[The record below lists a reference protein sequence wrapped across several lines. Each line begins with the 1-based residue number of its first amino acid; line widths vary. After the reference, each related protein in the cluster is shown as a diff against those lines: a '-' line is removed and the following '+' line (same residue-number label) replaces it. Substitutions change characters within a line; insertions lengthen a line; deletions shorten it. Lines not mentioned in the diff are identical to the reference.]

1 MEDVQARRRIRRK
14 KSCVEAEQEEERMDF
29 RPELTALVEPRPR
42 VGASLGGI
50 EEVLEGR
57 V

>member
-1 MEDVQARRRIRRK
+1 M
-14 KSCVEAEQEEERMDF
+14 VEIEQEEERERF
-29 RPELTALVEPRPR
+29 AGSLTSLVEPRPR

>member
-1 MEDVQARRRIRRK
+1 M
-14 KSCVEAEQEEERMDF
+14 VEMEQEDERQSVSD
-29 RPELTALVEPRPR
+29 ELVSLVEPRPR
-42 VGASLGGI
+42 VGCSLGGI